1 MQGGSGRANFW
12 GQLILELRTERQL
25 SQRQLSAEARVN
37 RSTLRR
43 IEDGRARGDIDLIES
58 LLRVLGYEIEA
69 IQQEALRRQ
78 ERLRA
83 AVAADPR
90 VISRKAANRLLQMIP
105 VPQLVS
111 NWGCRAV
118 PEVCN

>member
-1 MQGGSGRANFW
+1 MQGGNGRANFW
-12 GQLILELRTERQL
+12 GELILELRTERRL
-25 SQRQLSAEARVN
+25 SQRQLSVEAQVN

-43 IEDGRARGDIDLIES
+43 IEDGRARCDIDLIES

-78 ERLRA
+78 EMIRT

-90 VISRKAANRLLQMIP
+90 VISRKAANRLLQMLT
-105 VPQLVS
+105 VPQLGLQS
-111 NWGCRAV
+111 TA
-118 PEVCN
+118 